1 MKLIKKDFI
10 PSGTKSILD
19 YPLPSGKAY
28 YIETVNG
35 IEYGSDSY
43 VREEFD
49 PEERLKIIDF
59 TSGMI
64 ASFERKIISTT
75 NKGRTSSNNQK
86 NTDRYKAILYIYL
99 HEEKMNKFN
108 FLKCNEFLTSVYKH
122 YIENGF
128 LSDKQVEAVLKI
140 EQDQRKIIKK
150 EFKTKT
156 LKNLLTCYAYEYK
169 IKRALEV
176 LDDDKKEYMDSMLV
190 NLYENLYLTNN
201 QIIGMF
207 NWFQFLPKDLA
218 EAKLKQFDKLE
229 QTT

>member
-10 PSGTKSILD
+10 PSGAKSILD

-43 VREEFD
+43 VREKFD

-64 ASFERKIISTT
+64 ASFEKKIMFTI
-75 NKGRTSSNNQK
+75 NKGVASSNNQK

-108 FLKCNEFLTSVYKH
+108 LSKCNKFLTSIYKH
-122 YIENGF
+122 HQDKGF

-140 EQDQRKIIKK
+140 EQNQRRIIKK
-150 EFKTKT
+150 EFKIKT

-190 NLYENLYLTNN
+190 NLYENLYLTDN

-207 NWFQFLPKDLA
+207 NWFQILPKDLS
-218 EAKLKQFDKLE
+218 ETKLKQFDKLE
-229 QTT
+229 PTI

>member
-10 PSGTKSILD
+10 PSGAKSILD

-43 VREEFD
+43 VREEFE

-64 ASFERKIISTT
+64 ASFEKKIIFTI
-75 NKGRTSSNNQK
+75 NKGGASSNNQK

-108 FLKCNEFLTSVYKH
+108 LPKCNKFLTSIYKH
-122 YIENGF
+122 HQDKGF

-140 EQDQRKIIKK
+140 EQNQRRIIKK

-190 NLYENLYLTNN
+190 NLYENLYLTDN

-207 NWFQFLPKDLA
+207 NWFQFLPKDLS
-218 EAKLKQFDKLE
+218 ETKLKQFDKLE
-229 QTT
+229 QTK